1 MVFVLKEQ
9 NERLRVMP
17 VTRERDYIQCQEY
30 LKCHLLQFKKEK
42 KTKQNTKIFSL
53 LIVLCTASF
62 KHQDYCFLSPIFM
75 ENTYSPG
82 CTAEKSENII

>member
-42 KTKQNTKIFSL
+42 K
-53 LIVLCTASF
+53 
-62 KHQDYCFLSPIFM
+62 KHQNLPSAHCIMHCFFQTSRLLLSFPQYLWKIHTVLAAQLK
-75 ENTYSPG
+75 NLKT
-82 CTAEKSENII
+82 